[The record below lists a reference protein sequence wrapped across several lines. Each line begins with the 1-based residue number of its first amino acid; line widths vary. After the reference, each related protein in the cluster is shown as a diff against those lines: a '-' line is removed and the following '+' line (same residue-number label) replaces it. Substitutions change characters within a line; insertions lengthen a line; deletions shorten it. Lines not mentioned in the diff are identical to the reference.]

1 MKKQQMGFQYNVKNK
16 YTWVRV
22 MKLSQAGFLFFWE
35 YEGARSVETWEREG
49 GQEKW
54 ENGFAFLVLLRLEWE
69 AVRLV

>member
-1 MKKQQMGFQYNVKNK
+1 MGFQYNVKKK

-49 GQEKW
+49 GQAGQEKW
-54 ENGFAFLVLLRLEWE
+54 ENGLAFLVLRRLQWE
-69 AVRLV
+69 AGRLV